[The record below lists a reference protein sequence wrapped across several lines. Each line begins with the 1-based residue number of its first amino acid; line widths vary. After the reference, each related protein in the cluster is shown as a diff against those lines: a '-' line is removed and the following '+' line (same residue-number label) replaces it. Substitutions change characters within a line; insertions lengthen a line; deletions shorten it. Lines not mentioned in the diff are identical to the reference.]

1 MHSRGN
7 SSVEFYCRLSPLATR
22 RGDLTWK
29 TCLFVCYRHRRS
41 AILATKPVLACVS
54 QGERNVSLFNRFLN
68 GRKLVENVNL
78 AKLRCGIQ
86 ARSHSMETLVQV
98 PGDRLFQ
105 CNSRYGNGFYRD
117 N

>member
-1 MHSRGN
+1 M
-7 SSVEFYCRLSPLATR
+7 EFYCRLSPLASR
-22 RGDLTWK
+22 KGDLTSR
-29 TCLFVCYRHRRS
+29 TCLFVCCRHRRS

-68 GRKLVENVNL
+68 DRKLVRNVNL

-86 ARSHSMETLVQV
+86 ARFHSMETLDQV
-98 PGDRLFQ
+98 PGDRLFR
-105 CNSRYGNGFYRD
+105 CNSRYGNSFYRD